1 MSKLVKQLMMDDL
14 NSRLQDV
21 GDIFVVSLGRL
32 DAQKTTELRL
42 TLRKKNISLQL
53 IKNTLAKRVLVET
66 PLEPALE
73 NLSGMLALCW
83 GGEDVVDLA
92 KELNRLASLSD
103 FEEIK
108 CRGGAMDGAKL
119 DADDLQKVAKWPTR
133 SEQLS
138 ILSGQ
143 MLSTG
148 AALSGQLIGGGST
161 LAGQIASQIEKLE
174 NSSEETTAA

>member
-14 NSRLQDV
+14 NSRLQNV

-42 TLRKKNISLQL
+42 TLRKKNINLQL

-66 PLEPALE
+66 PLAPALE

-92 KELNRLASLSD
+92 KELNRLASQSD
-103 FEEIK
+103 FEQIE
-108 CRGGAMDGAKL
+108 CRGGAMEGARL
-119 DADDLQKVAKWPTR
+119 DAGDLEKVAKWPTR
-133 SEQLS
+133 TEQLS

-143 MLSTG
+143 MLSAG
-148 AALSGQLIGGGST
+148 AALSGQFVGGGST
-161 LAGQIASQIEKLE
+161 LAGQIASYVDKLE
-174 NSSEETTAA
+174 KSSDEATAA